1 MTVLTA
7 MYVPALVVFLR
18 GINEARRFDDLD
30 EHRLAAAHRRLAM
43 AQQAW
48 ESGALRIAIIDASA
62 AVDLAQSAGTGL
74 APDERCELDRLRRR
88 RHRCRRSGRGT

>member
-7 MYVPALVVFLR
+7 MYVPAIVVFVR
-18 GINEARRFDDLD
+18 GIAEARRFDDLAD
-30 EHRLAAAHRRLAM
+30 DRLAAAHRRLAM

-62 AVDLAQSAGTGL
+62 AVDLAQAVGGV
-74 APDERCELDRLRRR
+74 PERIETL
-88 RHRCRRSGRGT
+88 